1 MYCKKCGKET
11 PGDAKFCDGCGQ
23 PLEVLTN
30 DSSQYGGFWIRFSAY
45 VIDGVIVLISTLLA
59 SFLLRA
65 TYPAD
70 NTFVYADTI
79 MSLTIAWVYAAVL
92 HSSSWQATLG
102 KKLLGLKVVDYEGAR
117 ISFGRA
123 TGRYFA
129 ELLSL
134 ILLGIGF
141 IMVAFTKKK
150 QALHDKMAG
159 TLVVR
164 SAFIMKRWIWIAG
177 IVGIVGLVG
186 LSAVGDWWANLDL
199 STDSTTRDES
209 GQITETG
216 ALGALKIRFGDCILI
231 PDEFSEPSR
240 DELVEFTKLV
250 GVPCTELHDA
260 EIVGTRTLPEGD
272 YPGEDALYGSQG
284 DFCGLAY
291 EKYVGIPYDTDAPH
305 DVYPLVP
312 LADGWVQGYREVRC
326 YAQLTS
332 GEQMGASIRD

>member
-177 IVGIVGLVG
+177 IVGIVGIVG
-186 LSAVGDWWANLDL
+186 VSAVGDWWANQDL
-199 STDSTTRDES
+199 STDSTTRDGS
-209 GQITETG
+209 GQISEAG
-216 ALGALKIRFGDCILI
+216 DLGAFKINVGDCILS
-231 PDEFSEPSR
+231 PGESVEFTE
-240 DELVEFTKLV
+240 EFTKLV

-260 EIVGTRTLPEGD
+260 EIVGAITLPEGD
-272 YPGEDALYGSQG
+272 FPGEDSLDGVLNE
-284 DFCGLAY
+284 FCVPAY

-305 DVYPLVP
+305 VIYLFNPT
-312 LADGWVQGYREVRC
+312 ADSWAQGDREVLC
-326 YAQLTS
+326 YASLTS